1 MTDTQAAES
10 AASTDR
16 FGDSAHAAIAK
27 RFIDGRSWVADMALS
42 PDGERVAFVVATTS
56 VETNKVTLTI
66 WLDDAPLSSG
76 EVDTS
81 PTWSPDGR
89 FLAFTSRRADKK
101 SETTIHVMPVS
112 GPGEV
117 RTICSMPDGVGGLSW
132 SPDGR
137 WLGYTSR
144 TQDPRYKEEDVS
156 WQAPRKVERF
166 FARLDGEDWVFD
178 RPSHIYVVAADGTGT
193 PRNLT
198 EGEYQH
204 YGVSWLPDSTG
215 IVTSAGRHE
224 DWDRDQAVDLYLVPL
239 DQDEADIRSLTNTD
253 GYYSGAA
260 VSPDGSRVAF
270 VGFVDHRVYPQNA
283 KVGVISLN
291 DGVTAGSDIT
301 WISEPVDR
309 TFEGMTG
316 QDPIWIDDNTVVA
329 LAEDRGEQHAYRMS
343 VDGSAAPEVITSGPK
358 LVAGIDMVPG
368 STTVATLEADV
379 TRPSELFVNGERR
392 TSVTDS
398 TSRHSLGWEKFA
410 VPTTDGTDEIDA
422 WVMRPADFDETKR
435 YPVLLNVHGGPFAQ
449 YGEAF
454 FDEAQFQAAAGFVV
468 VMSNPRGGSGR
479 NTEWGQSI
487 LGPKHPV
494 VSGTGWGSVDVED
507 VLAVIDTAL
516 ERYSFCDPDRV
527 GMLGGSYGGF
537 MATWLAAHHGDRFKG
552 ICSERAAINLIS
564 MEWSSDIATAFHS
577 EHGMSHLDDPEEYAL
592 RSPVNRAADI
602 DTPMLIIHSEEDWR
616 CPIGQ
621 AEELWVA
628 LRLMGKEVDFYRFP
642 GECHELSR
650 SGSPIHRV
658 YRAQIILDWFADKLA

>member
-1 MTDTQAAES
+1 MTETQT
-10 AASTDR
+10 AASDR
-16 FGDSAHAAIAK
+16 FGDSPHADIAK
-27 RFIDGRSWVADMALS
+27 RFIDGRSWVADLALS
-42 PDGERVAFVVATTS
+42 PDGEKVAFVVATTS
-56 VETNKVTLTI
+56 VDANKTTLNV
-66 WLDDAPLSSG
+66 WLDDAPLTSG
-76 EVDTS
+76 EVDGS

-89 FLAFTSRRADKK
+89 YLAFTSRRADKK
-101 SETTIHVMPVS
+101 SETTIHVIPVG

-117 RTICSMPDGVGGLSW
+117 RTVCAMADGVGSLTW

-137 WLGYTSR
+137 WLGFTSR
-144 TQDPRYKEEDVS
+144 TQDARYKEEDVS
-156 WQAPRKVERF
+156 WQAPRKVDRF
-166 FARLDGEDWVFD
+166 FSRLDGEDWVFD
-178 RPSHIYVVAADGTGT
+178 RPQHVYVVAADGTGS

-198 EGEYQH
+198 EGEFQH
-204 YGVSWLPDSTG
+204 SGVAWLPDSSAV
-215 IVTSAGRHE
+215 ITSAARHD
-224 DWDRDQAVDLYLVPL
+224 DWDRNLAEDLFVIPL
-239 DQDEADIRSLTNTD
+239 DPQGGEIRRLTATD
-253 GYYSGAA
+253 GYYGGAS
-260 VSPDGSRVAF
+260 VSPDGSRLAF
-270 VGFVDHRVYPQNA
+270 VGFVDQRVYPQNA
-283 KVGVISLN
+283 KVGVMPLTE
-291 DGVTAGSDIT
+291 GVTSGADVN
-301 WISEPVDR
+301 WISESVDR
-309 TFEGMTG
+309 TFAPMVGG
-316 QDPIWIDDNTVVA
+316 QNPIWIDDNTIVA
-329 LAEDRGEQHAYRMS
+329 TAEDRGQQHAYRLTA
-343 VDGSAAPEVITSGPK
+343 DGSSDPEVMTSGAK
-358 LVAGIDMVPG
+358 IVARIEMVPG

-379 TRPSELFVNGERR
+379 AHSTELFVNGERR
-392 TSVTDS
+392 TMVTEAFS
-398 TSRHSLGWEKFA
+398 GNTVGWEKFA
-410 VPTTDGTDEIDA
+410 VPTNDGTDEIDA
-422 WVMRPADFDETKR
+422 WIMRPADFDEAKQ

-449 YGEAF
+449 YGEGF

-479 NTEWGQSI
+479 HTEWGQSV

-516 ERYSFCDPDRV
+516 ERYTFCDPDRV

-577 EHGMSHLDDPEEYAL
+577 EHGMSHLDDPEEYKL
-592 RSPVNRAADI
+592 RSPVNQAANI
-602 DTPMLIIHSEEDWR
+602 ETPMLIIHSEEDWR

-658 YRAQIILDWFADKLA
+658 YRAQIILDWFADKLS